1 MPEYSEVYLPD
12 VAKSIFYFD
21 AGDFLV
27 LVHED
32 SRELKSISYP
42 PEPLINHNHRNR
54 CTIFV
59 VGILASLEFGL
70 VV

>member
-1 MPEYSEVYLPD
+1 MPEYSEVDLPD

-42 PEPLINHNHRNR
+42 PEPLINHNH
-54 CTIFV
+54 
-59 VGILASLEFGL
+59 
-70 VV
+70 